1 MRDVKDKLLAVLPKV
16 KSGRV
21 VMPRGSTPKD
31 CPMSRGCRLKVGHH
45 SPRCQPIYCRPIS
58 TSLQEL
64 APPLRLPPLQ
74 EVKYKSSSY
83 IVKFF
88 CCFCFPPVGADR
100 CVCPTFAV
108 FLLGEHIGS
117 PLHSY
122 FTSTFLPPTM

>member
-21 VMPRGSTPKD
+21 VMPRGSTPKG

-45 SPRCQPIYCRPIS
+45 PPRCQPIYCRPIS
-58 TSLQEL
+58 MSLQEL

-83 IVKFF
+83 CYFF
-88 CCFCFPPVGADR
+88 EVLKVIRVIKDPKD
-100 CVCPTFAV
+100 
-108 FLLGEHIGS
+108 LNKNN
-117 PLHSY
+117 Y